1 MAKKPTEPD
10 IRVSMPYTT
19 LQELLGAAA
28 VVDDLRRENKSLQAQ
43 VSALRLQFSDLL
55 EQFRLIQD

>member
-1 MAKKPTEPD
+1 MAKKPIEPD
-10 IRVSMPYTT
+10 IRVSMPYAT

-43 VSALRLQFSDLL
+43 VSALRLQFTDLL